1 MSEIRFA
8 KYCSSGNDF
17 IVIDNRRHRL
27 PAPLAKFVKAVTRRK
42 FSVGA
47 DGVLFLAKIDNKLRL
62 RIFNPDGSE
71 AEMCGN
77 GARAFARFI
86 CQSGIAGRNISFQT
100 RAGEISAKIS
110 GKSVK
115 LKMTSPLDIR
125 LRIPLR
131 IRGQLYTGHFINT
144 GVPHLVVAVRN
155 LDKFPVKEI
164 GRSIRF
170 HRAFKP
176 SGTNVDFISIES
188 GKIFLRTYERGVEDE
203 TLACG
208 TGAVASGIIA
218 FILGRIKKAPVKIMA
233 RGGEL
238 KIYFKKVEGLFQD
251 VYLEGEAC
259 FIYEGKLKE
268 EAYV

>member
-1 MSEIRFA
+1 MPEIKFA
-8 KYCSSGNDF
+8 KYCASGNDF
-17 IVIDNRRHRL
+17 MAIDNRRHRV

-47 DGVLFLAKIDNKLRL
+47 DGVLFLDKIDNKLRM

-77 GARAFARFI
+77 GARAFARFAYE
-86 CQSGIAGRNISFQT
+86 SGLAPAAMSFKT
-100 RAGEISAKIS
+100 KAGEISAKIS

-115 LKMTSPLDIR
+115 LKMPSPLDIC
-125 LRIPLR
+125 LGKPLR
-131 IRGQLYTGHFINT
+131 IRGQVYTGYFINT
-144 GVPHLVVAVRN
+144 GVPHLVVPIKN
-155 LDKFPVKEI
+155 LDKFPVKET

-170 HRAFKP
+170 HRKFKP
-176 SGTNVDFISIES
+176 AGTNVDFVSFKRGRIL
-188 GKIFLRTYERGVEDE
+188 LRTYERGVEDE

-208 TGAVASGIIA
+208 TGAVASAIIGFRLA
-218 FILGRIKKAPVKIMA
+218 RIKKTPVKVMA

-238 KIYFKKVEGLFQD
+238 RVYFKTVRGCFQD
-251 VYLEGEAC
+251 VYLEGEAR